1 MNRQVPLHV
10 VAMGVSGTGKSTVA
24 ALLAERLGLDYI
36 EGDSHHP
43 QANID
48 KMSSGVPLTDE
59 DRRPWLETLAHLV
72 RERHEQGR
80 STVLTCSALRR
91 RYRDILRSGAPD
103 GDLFF
108 VHLDAPF
115 EVLDERMKAREHF
128 MPPSLLRSQIET
140 LEPLEADERGVRVDV
155 SLPVDTVVDEAVE
168 AIGHTRQNARF

>member
-1 MNRQVPLHV
+1 MNGQAPLHV

-91 RYRDILRSGAPD
+91 HYRDILRSGAPD

-115 EVLDERMKAREHF
+115 EVLEERMKAREHF

-168 AIGHTRQNARF
+168 AIGHTRQNAQF

>member
-1 MNRQVPLHV
+1 MNGQAPLHV

-24 ALLAERLGLDYI
+24 ARLAERLGLDYI

-59 DRRPWLETLAHLV
+59 DRRPWLETLARLV

-115 EVLDERMKAREHF
+115 EVLEERMKAREHF

-155 SLPVDTVVDEAVE
+155 SLPVDTVVNEAVE
-168 AIGHTRQNARF
+168 AIGHTRQNAQF